1 VTDKIRI
8 VIADDERP
16 ARSFLAAT
24 LRTFN
29 DVEIVGEA
37 TNGVEAVKLIESQ
50 CPDLAL
56 LDLQMPEID
65 GLGVVALLKKNRMP
79 LVAFVTAYD
88 EYAVRAFELNAI
100 DYVLKPVDAGRLRKT
115 LDRVRER
122 LDRKDSRAEES
133 QHVQAAAAL
142 LETGGPQMPLER
154 IPVRRRDG
162 IVLVPVPQIVSV
174 VAEGELLHIRTL
186 DNETYTINY
195 RLRDLEARID
205 RTRFVRLGRGTIV
218 SIANIRKIV
227 PMPGGTL
234 TVILPNNQQ
243 FSVSRIQSRILREQ
257 MLKL

>member
-24 LRTFN
+24 LRTFT
-29 DVEIVGEA
+29 DIEIVGEA
-37 TNGVEAVKLIESQ
+37 ANGVEAVKLIESKR
-50 CPDLAL
+50 PDLAL

-88 EYAVRAFELNAI
+88 EYAVRAFELNAV
-100 DYVLKPVDAGRLRKT
+100 DYVLKPVDTTRLRKT

-122 LDRKDSRAEES
+122 LDRDDSRAEES
-133 QHVQAAAAL
+133 LHVRAAAAL
-142 LETGGPQMPLER
+142 LEPGGPQTPLER
-154 IPVRRRDG
+154 IPVRMRDG
-162 IVLVPVPQIVSV
+162 IVLVPVSEILSV
-174 VAEGELLHIRTL
+174 VADGELLHIRTL
-186 DNETYTINY
+186 DSENYTINY

-205 RTRFVRLGRGTIV
+205 RSRFVRLGRGTLV

-227 PMPGGTL
+227 PMPGGTF
-234 TVILPNNQQ
+234 TVVLQNNQQ
-243 FSVSRIQSRILREQ
+243 FAVSRIQSRILREQ